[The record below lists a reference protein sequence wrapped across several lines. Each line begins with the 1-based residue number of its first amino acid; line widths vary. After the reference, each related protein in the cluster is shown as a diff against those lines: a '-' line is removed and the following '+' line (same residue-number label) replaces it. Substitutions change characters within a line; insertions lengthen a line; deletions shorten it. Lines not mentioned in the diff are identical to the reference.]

1 MRSLINKFNG
11 KDYPL
16 KRNLNKTIFKKQD
29 NMTNIG
35 KEPNHNI
42 KTEFNSH
49 GDKKI
54 DITCLY

>member
-1 MRSLINKFNG
+1 
-11 KDYPL
+11 
-16 KRNLNKTIFKKQD
+16 
-29 NMTNIG
+29 MTNIG